1 MADRLHVH
9 RPFVTLVVMLVL
21 AVAGRATAHAQEI
34 RWDRYG
40 VPHIRGES
48 VAEVSWAYGWAQ
60 AQSHGSMLLR
70 LYGQARGRA
79 AEYWG
84 ADFIDNDRWV
94 RVNGI
99 PSRAREWLARLEPE
113 ERTVIERFVAGV
125 NAYAERHPDLI
136 DPAMRT
142 VLPVTPEDVL
152 AHVQRVLHFT
162 FIASPALVAQAER
175 ALANGAGDSD
185 AGESGRLDA
194 DAEQNGSNAWAIA
207 PSRTADGST
216 LLLINPH
223 LPWADLFTWYEAQLR
238 GGDIDAYGASLVGM
252 PSLNIAFNER
262 LGWSFTVN
270 TYDGADLYRLE
281 LRDGGYAW
289 DGDVRPFDVQPDT
302 IRVRQADGSTT
313 AHPFDIVRSVH
324 GPVIA
329 QHGEAAIALRV
340 AGLDR
345 PHMLRQQLR
354 MMRARNFDEFI
365 DAVGDLQLPMFT
377 VIYADADGRIMHLFN
392 GAVPDRP
399 AGDFA
404 RWEGL
409 LPGDSSHWLWTDVLA
424 FDALPRVIDPPA
436 GWVQNANEP
445 PWTATLPVAL
455 DPDAFPAWIAPPP
468 SMPFRPQSS
477 ALMLSGEERM
487 TLERMIELKHST
499 TMELAARVADDA
511 VRIART
517 SDNADARAAADVLA
531 QWDYTSDADS
541 RGGVLFVEFWNR
553 YRRAA
558 GDDVHTREWSI
569 AHPLSTPDG
578 LASEPAVIA
587 ALAQAATAVRAEY
600 GRLDVAWGDEY
611 RLRAPGIDIPAN
623 GMSDPFGVFRATGYA
638 ETDDGKHAARFGDS
652 FVAAVEFGETVRAR
666 ALLTYGN
673 ATQPGMWSPE
683 QLTLYARKQMRNV
696 WLTDEEVEANTTRR
710 EVF

>member
-1 MADRLHVH
+1 MSGSH
-9 RPFVTLVVMLVL
+9 RSFMTLAALLVL
-21 AVAGRATAHAQEI
+21 AASANASVQAQEI

-84 ADFIDNDRWV
+84 ADFTDSDRWV
-94 RVNGI
+94 RVNGV
-99 PSRAREWLARLEPE
+99 PARAREWLARVEPE
-113 ERTVIERFVAGV
+113 ERTMIEQFVAGV
-125 NAYAERHPDLI
+125 NAYSAQHPDLI
-136 DPAMRT
+136 DPAMRQ

-162 FIASPALVAQAER
+162 FIASPDLVAQAER
-175 ALANGAGDSD
+175 ALANGAGGSD
-185 AGESGRLDA
+185 AGESAQADLDG
-194 DAEQNGSNAWAIA
+194 EHYGSNAWAIA

-223 LPWADLFTWYEAQLR
+223 LPWADLFTWYEAQLS
-238 GGDIDAYGASLVGM
+238 GGGIDAYGASLVGM
-252 PSLNIAFNER
+252 PSLNIAFNDR

-281 LRDGGYAW
+281 LREGGYAW
-289 DGDVRPFDVQPDT
+289 DGEVRTFDVQHDT
-302 IRVRQADGSTT
+302 IRVRQGDGSVST
-313 AHPFDIVRSVH
+313 HPFDIVRSVH

-329 QHGEAAIALRV
+329 QHGDAAIALRV

-345 PHMLRQQLR
+345 PHMLRQQLG
-354 MMRARNFDEFI
+354 MLRARNFDEFT
-365 DAVGDLQLPMFT
+365 DAVDELQLPMFT

-404 RWEGL
+404 RWEGV
-409 LPGDSSHWLWTDVLA
+409 LPGDSSRWLWTDILA
-424 FDALPRVIDPPA
+424 YDALPRVSDPPT
-436 GWVQNANEP
+436 GWVHNANEP
-445 PWTATLPVAL
+445 PWTATLPMVL
-455 DPDAFPAWIAPPP
+455 DPGAFPAWIAPPP
-468 SMPFRPQSS
+468 FMPFRPQSS
-477 ALMLSGEERM
+477 ALLVSGADRM
-487 TLERMIELKHST
+487 TLERMIEHKHST

-511 VRIART
+511 VRIANA

-531 QWDYTSDADS
+531 QWDRTADADS

-558 GDDVHTREWSI
+558 GDNLHTEEWSV

-578 LASEPAVIA
+578 LADQPAVIT
-587 ALAQAATAVRAEY
+587 ALAQAADVVRAEY

-611 RLRAPGIDIPAN
+611 RLRAPGIDLPAN
-623 GMSDPFGVFRATGYA
+623 GMSDPFGVFRATAYA

-673 ATQPGMWSPE
+673 ATQPGLWSPE
-683 QLTLYARKQMRNV
+683 QLTLYARKQLRNV
-696 WLTDEEVEANTTRR
+696 WLTDEEIEANTIRR
-710 EVF
+710 EIF